1 VKDCPSGKVNFHNDS
16 LNIPN
21 KDKEANGFADLQK
34 AAGKS
39 GKISGCDE
47 RNNDAVDLQMAAERT
62 GKTLGLDVRYNQAS
76 FPLRGNGNEALTHYV
91 EKASVRDFIRTSKA
105 QTTHGFGRT
114 LVHIDS
120 DDDGSPNT
128 ERVEVTTVPFEDD
141 DDEGVRKSEIR
152 PMDCEPKNTGGVS
165 TTRDKVSKT
174 ASDDAARALVGEVSR
189 QHRERKATKSD
200 DAEIPEDLWEDHL
213 LSDGP
218 TPWVVS
224 DRTRL
229 REGMWLLRRRMLRWW
244 QRNVTITFL
253 RWVHSSY
260 SDMSGLDSQ
269 FGKTV
274 IFDNNRY
281 VWAPE
286 SNTDGRKGYREW
298 WKQRLLLAGKD
309 LHPAGNAIGRAA

>member
-1 VKDCPSGKVNFHNDS
+1 
-16 LNIPN
+16 
-21 KDKEANGFADLQK
+21 
-34 AAGKS
+34 
-39 GKISGCDE
+39 
-47 RNNDAVDLQMAAERT
+47 
-62 GKTLGLDVRYNQAS
+62 VRES
-76 FPLRGNGNEALTHYV
+76 
-91 EKASVRDFIRTSKA
+91 IRTSKT

-128 ERVEVTTVPFEDD
+128 ERVKVTTVPFEDD

-152 PMDCEPKNTGGVS
+152 PMECEPENTGGGS

-224 DRTRL
+224 DRTKL

-244 QRNVTITFL
+244 KQNVTITFL
-253 RWVHSSY
+253 R
-260 SDMSGLDSQ
+260 
-269 FGKTV
+269 
-274 IFDNNRY
+274 
-281 VWAPE
+281 
-286 SNTDGRKGYREW
+286 
-298 WKQRLLLAGKD
+298 
-309 LHPAGNAIGRAA
+309 